1 MLSDDARR
9 EYAANQY
16 NSIREACNQAREAH
30 QSILNWSEAVTATL
44 FAAGLVAVSSNSG
57 RFILAAQFVF
67 GLVLPAILIGGALAW
82 AGEMIR
88 METIGLFLRVF
99 ERAAWGRDGDQGEIE
114 TSWFVWENF
123 IWSPPQSLRS
133 FRYGKQATAYA
144 GVALFY
150 TVMYAGSLIV
160 FWIISPW
167 WVSLIEGVLA
177 VALALIVM
185 IPPGIQVLRL
195 GSAAPTISDEDLAE
209 WASELLD
216 NRLASV
222 GPTPLRYLK
231 DIFGVKLRDTGAV
244 KEQGSLDEVRRS
256 D

>member
-67 GLVLPAILIGGALAW
+67 GLVLPAILLRCRGLGWRNDSGWRQSAFSCESSNAPRGVEMAIKEKLRLPGSSGKTSSGSRRSTALVP
-82 AGEMIR
+82 
-88 METIGLFLRVF
+88 LRK
-99 ERAAWGRDGDQGEIE
+99 
-114 TSWFVWENF
+114 TSH
-123 IWSPPQSLRS
+123 SLRRCRAFLYCYVRRILDRLLDYLPMVGIAHRGRAGGS
-133 FRYGKQATAYA
+133 PGAYRNDSARY
-144 GVALFY
+144 
-150 TVMYAGSLIV
+150 
-160 FWIISPW
+160 
-167 WVSLIEGVLA
+167 
-177 VALALIVM
+177 
-185 IPPGIQVLRL
+185 PGAETW
-195 GSAAPTISDEDLAE
+195 SAAPTISDQDLAE

-222 GPTPLRYLK
+222 GPTPSSLPERYL
-231 DIFGVKLRDTGAV
+231 RCQA
-244 KEQGSLDEVRRS
+244 SRHRRR
-256 D
+256 